1 MTQTAAPQR
10 CPGCGSLLAAC
21 DGPVHAYML
30 STPACWQAFGA
41 LVAREYADPGL
52 MEVHRLT
59 VDAWA
64 VQHPGDGS
72 RRAIQSVG
80 LHLCRLTLQLE
91 HGFSGRRANDAML
104 RLGRLKAQ
112 LPALPPRASY
122 RMTVA
127 DMGPVSGP
135 DAHAAAVRRWARST
149 WEDWADQHGFVA
161 EYLARS
167 GLGPFSST
175 AR

>member
-1 MTQTAAPQR
+1 MSAARLAALVDALLPQR

-41 LVAREYADPGL
+41 LVAREYADPAL

-59 VDAWA
+59 VDTWA

-91 HGFSGRRANDAML
+91 HGFSGRRAS
-104 RLGRLKAQ
+104 KS
-112 LPALPPRASY
+112 PAFLCTTMNTSCVTSSSSAARTPR
-122 RMTVA
+122 
-127 DMGPVSGP
+127 
-135 DAHAAAVRRWARST
+135 RRSVCHT
-149 WEDWADQHGFVA
+149 
-161 EYLARS
+161 
-167 GLGPFSST
+167 
-175 AR
+175 